1 MFLLVKQQRRRV
13 MAKTTVI
20 LDEQE
25 VYELDAI
32 LIDEDSA
39 EALRFLN
46 EIKKKVKTAQAR
58 TCGVKSEY

>member
-1 MFLLVKQQRRRV
+1 

-32 LIDEDSA
+32 LIDEDGA